1 MLFRSQF
8 VKGDGTSLH
17 IGVESAITAL
27 LVVADTEAMA
37 QDTIYGRTE
46 FMQLVGITESE
57 LQAIIE
63 DGSKVQILLE
73 RMKADNPDLVT
84 DMKRTGSYI

>member
-1 MLFRSQF
+1 
-8 VKGDGTSLH
+8 
-17 IGVESAITAL
+17 
-27 LVVADTEAMA
+27 
-37 QDTIYGRTE
+37 
-46 FMQLVGITESE
+46 MQLVGITESE